1 MITWLMNFNLIV
13 WNNNNMA
20 PTICIRLQINRIT
33 RPMLIFV
40 YIVQVPIW
48 PIQDMCMSLDF
59 LWHVV
64 TKTEL
69 SSAQVELQYTLPI
82 VYLLFDFV
90 SKPVQ
95 YIVYWITHTHSNI
108 METSGFLLKLWVW
121 TLFMARYTR

>member
-20 PTICIRLQINRIT
+20 PTICMRLQINRIT

-59 LWHVV
+59 WWHVV

-95 YIVYWITHTHSNI
+95 YIVYWTTHTHSNI
-108 METSGFLLKLWVW
+108 METSGFLLKLWVR
-121 TLFMARYTR
+121 TPFMVRYTR